1 MPVDGDEGQ
10 IQGSLIEEMSQQLQA
25 LEEELTQVNRLLLWV
40 RQRKHL
46 EAAVC
51 DVGPRVKKVG
61 DVEGEKEGSN
71 PTPVGDS
78 MVGSSQVL
86 QTYNVPLQ
94 EVRANLAMWRPA
106 ILSEYESLTKIT
118 KAVRPVHRDTLK
130 HRTDVEYAPGKL
142 VTTVKAP
149 HGKMKARLVV
159 CGNMVEASVDAQTED
174 QEKEGLSEYL
184 NKTKSRD
191 TYASGADA
199 AAIRATLRHA
209 GDRGWGCAS
218 IDVRTAFLLAPRR
231 GTGLLAVRP
240 PKILVSAN
248 ICSPD

>member
-1 MPVDGDEGQ
+1 
-10 IQGSLIEEMSQQLQA
+10 
-25 LEEELTQVNRLLLWV
+25 
-40 RQRKHL
+40 
-46 EAAVC
+46 
-51 DVGPRVKKVG
+51 
-61 DVEGEKEGSN
+61 
-71 PTPVGDS
+71 
-78 MVGSSQVL
+78 MVGSSPVL

-184 NKTKSRD
+184 NKAKSRD

-199 AAIRATLRHA
+199 ATIRATLRHA

-248 ICSPD
+248 ICSSNEMWLVDRALYGLQSSPSDWGAFRDGEMNHWTWSKGNRSFRLEESRRSWQGTLRRRWVTSWSTLTTCLSPGRPR